1 MKDEEKA
8 KVSQAGR
15 LCGTFLFSMQ
25 VVFDLWKVCA
35 S

>member
-8 KVSQAGR
+8 KVPQAGR
-15 LCGTFLFSMQ
+15 LCGTFFSRQMS
-25 VVFDLWKVCA
+25 FDLWKVCA